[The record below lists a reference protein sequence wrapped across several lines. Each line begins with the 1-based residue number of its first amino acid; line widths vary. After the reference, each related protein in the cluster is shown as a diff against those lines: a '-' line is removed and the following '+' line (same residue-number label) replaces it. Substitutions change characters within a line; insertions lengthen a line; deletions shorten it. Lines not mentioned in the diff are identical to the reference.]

1 MGDIRIIGAIVSWLE
16 KWEMLDSTDWL
27 NSRFE
32 R

>member
-1 MGDIRIIGAIVSWLE
+1 MGGIRIIGAIVSWLGT
-16 KWEMLDSTDWL
+16 WEMLDSIDWL